1 MYIEHPWTKSNSIF
15 LSILEILFSLKVS
28 LKEVYVH
35 VHNRINIHIFW
46 MLLKWWFMYPVVRIA
61 WKVLAHSWR
70 LRLSSGAKFY
80 TMFMLASTG
89 RYRKDVRK
97 DGDNLPLRNTC
108 VTNDHGYV
116 PLVVSTFQYF
126 SHSWLISDFVTGST
140 PRVLLVEQE
149 VLTLPGH
156 VSSPPIFS
164 FLCSIL

>member
-1 MYIEHPWTKSNSIF
+1 MCHWKRCMYMYTI
-15 LSILEILFSLKVS
+15 VS
-28 LKEVYVH
+28 TYIYFECYWSGDLC
-35 VHNRINIHIFW
+35 I
-46 MLLKWWFMYPVVRIA
+46 PVVRIA
-61 WKVLAHSWR
+61 WKVLALSWK
-70 LRLSSGAKFY
+70 LRLSSSAKCY
-80 TMFMLASTG
+80 TMLMLASTG

-108 VTNDHGYV
+108 VTNDHEYV

-126 SHSWLISDFVTGST
+126 SHSWLISDFVTGWT

-149 VLTLPGH
+149 LLTFPGH

>member
-1 MYIEHPWTKSNSIF
+1 
-15 LSILEILFSLKVS
+15 
-28 LKEVYVH
+28 
-35 VHNRINIHIFW
+35 
-46 MLLKWWFMYPVVRIA
+46 
-61 WKVLAHSWR
+61 
-70 LRLSSGAKFY
+70 
-80 TMFMLASTG
+80 MLASTG

-97 DGDNLPLRNTC
+97 DGDNIPLRNTC

-126 SHSWLISDFVTGST
+126 SHSSLISDFVTGST

>member
-1 MYIEHPWTKSNSIF
+1 MYII
-15 LSILEILFSLKVS
+15 VS
-28 LKEVYVH
+28 TYIYFECYWSGDLC
-35 VHNRINIHIFW
+35 I
-46 MLLKWWFMYPVVRIA
+46 PVVRIA
-61 WKVLAHSWR
+61 WKVLALSWK

-149 VLTLPGH
+149 VLTLQGMWVH
-156 VSSPPIFS
+156 PPFLVFCVVFCRTWFVLLS
-164 FLCSIL
+164 FLFSALCCLSFDLRILIPL